1 MFAIDHI
8 LIAVCFLLQPTLC
21 LHSTVSIFILWTQ
34 SIGNYSRMYTAG
46 VCYCIEFCLQ
56 SCYSPVVGAHNMLSH
71 GHLGGSPYTPPQ
83 SRILPPLLDASKMSL
98 FQSPSA
104 KTVAS
109 QCPSPEHIRGEA
121 LQSQPRP
128 SNSEREREDSRL
140 KITEEHSESPLG
152 DLSCLEA
159 RTTPQKNILFSTPAP
174 TPSDSSEGAVELTGV
189 RKRKR
194 IPQGRPQDSK
204 KKQEKAGKS
213 GRKSAL
219 HRGDGKGQNEL
230 VRVQNK
236 GSAYL
241 VNTDTGLPEEIKEQP
256 ANSKPPSQSNAD
268 KSSAQFASDSSPSS
282 PFILGTDN
290 TQHNAPSPQSPLANK
305 RKLSKITTKDGSK
318 QTVPKKTATKGVS
331 KPPVPKTKAVSMAKT
346 SSNDDSGSSGWP
358 TTSDESEGEV
368 VKEKTPPSKRKR
380 LKAVA
385 VERVSKHEE
394 NPPKK
399 PSKKQAL
406 KSDSSSEWET
416 DDDTKNTTSFAK
428 PASSASSSATQKLL
442 DPSQTNNRKAKASAK
457 PQKQPQ
463 PGTKPLNRKGAPSE
477 ISSSEWDTDEEDQIE
492 TDSKSHK
499 DKEPSQPTKNNVK
512 TGREQIESCTSGDK
526 KAVKGENST
535 KSTQKK
541 KEKSNSESEQGESQ
555 SEKLFNTWSSPS
567 PNKRYTAQDG
577 RRLRQNKLEDL
588 KNCSKASNLMK
599 KVTTDTTEAANV
611 LAETDAQRVEQTT
624 GNVEEKNGDNSIE
637 KDREEKSDIHESDEH
652 KETVGTR
659 DVEDKEDT
667 KREVEASDSPKETEV
682 LAPNSLPSD
691 EEVQMEIQ
699 SKPQG
704 R

>member
-1 MFAIDHI
+1 M
-8 LIAVCFLLQPTLC
+8 
-21 LHSTVSIFILWTQ
+21 
-34 SIGNYSRMYTAG
+34 
-46 VCYCIEFCLQ
+46 
-56 SCYSPVVGAHNMLSH
+56 
-71 GHLGGSPYTPPQ
+71 
-83 SRILPPLLDASKMSL
+83 
-98 FQSPSA
+98 
-104 KTVAS
+104 
-109 QCPSPEHIRGEA
+109 
-121 LQSQPRP
+121 
-128 SNSEREREDSRL
+128 
-140 KITEEHSESPLG
+140 
-152 DLSCLEA
+152 
-159 RTTPQKNILFSTPAP
+159 
-174 TPSDSSEGAVELTGV
+174 

-213 GRKSAL
+213 GLEERKSAL
-219 HRGDGKGQNEL
+219 HKGDGKGQKEL

-236 GSAYL
+236 GSVYL

-268 KSSAQFASDSSPSS
+268 KSSAKFASDSSPSS
-282 PFILGTDN
+282 PFILVTDN
-290 TQHNAPSPQSPLANK
+290 TQHNAPSPQSPLAKK
-305 RKLSKITTKDGSK
+305 RKLSKTTTKNGSK
-318 QTVPKKTATKGVS
+318 QTVLKKTATKGVS
-331 KPPVPKTKAVSMAKT
+331 KPSVPKTKAVSKAKI

-385 VERVSKHEE
+385 VERVSEHEE

-416 DDDTKNTTSFAK
+416 DDDTT
-428 PASSASSSATQKLL
+428 SSASSSATQKSL
-442 DPSQTNNRKAKASAK
+442 DPSQTNNRMAKSSAK
-457 PQKQPQ
+457 LQKQPQ
-463 PGTKPLNRKGAPSE
+463 PGTKPLNRKGAPAE
-477 ISSSEWDTDEEDQIE
+477 ISDLSSSEWDTDEGDRIE

-499 DKEPSQPTKNNVK
+499 DKEHSQPTKNNIK

-535 KSTQKK
+535 KSTQEKK
-541 KEKSNSESEQGESQ
+541 KKSNSESEQGESQ
-555 SEKLFNTWSSPS
+555 SEKFFNSWSSPS

-577 RRLRQNKLEDL
+577 RRLRQKKLEDF

-599 KVTTDTTEAANV
+599 KVTTDTTEAASGANV
-611 LAETDAQRVEQTT
+611 LVDTDAQRVEQTT
-624 GNVEEKNGDNSIE
+624 GNVEEENGDNSIE

>member
-1 MFAIDHI
+1 
-8 LIAVCFLLQPTLC
+8 
-21 LHSTVSIFILWTQ
+21 
-34 SIGNYSRMYTAG
+34 MYTAG
-46 VCYCIEFCLQ
+46 ICYCIEFCLQ
-56 SCYSPVVGAHNMLSH
+56 SYYSPVVGAHNMLSH

-128 SNSEREREDSRL
+128 SNSERECEDSRL
-140 KITEEHSESPLG
+140 EITDNTEDKGSEEASSESPLG
-152 DLSCLEA
+152 DLSHLA
-159 RTTPQKNILFSTPAP
+159 KTTPQKNILFSIPAP

-213 GRKSAL
+213 GLEERKGAL
-219 HRGDGKGQNEL
+219 HKGDGKGQKEL

-236 GSAYL
+236 GSVYL
-241 VNTDTGLPEEIKEQP
+241 VNTDTGLPEEIK

-268 KSSAQFASDSSPSS
+268 KSSAKFASDSSPSS

-290 TQHNAPSPQSPLANK
+290 TQHNAPSPQSPLVKK
-305 RKLSKITTKDGSK
+305 RKLSKTTTKNGNK
-318 QTVPKKTATKGVS
+318 QTVPKRTATKGVS
-331 KPPVPKTKAVSMAKT
+331 KPSVPKTKAVSKAKT

-380 LKAVA
+380 LKAVT

-428 PASSASSSATQKLL
+428 PASSASSSATQKSLG
-442 DPSQTNNRKAKASAK
+442 PSQTNNRKAKASAR

-463 PGTKPLNRKGAPSE
+463 SGTKPLNRKGAPAE
-477 ISSSEWDTDEEDQIE
+477 ISDLSSSEWDTDEEDQIE

-499 DKEPSQPTKNNVK
+499 DKEPSQPTKINVK
-512 TGREQIESCTSGDK
+512 TGREQIESCTRGDK

-535 KSTQKK
+535 KSTQERN
-541 KEKSNSESEQGESQ
+541 EKSNSESEQGESQ
-555 SEKLFNTWSSPS
+555 SEKLFNSWSSPS

-577 RRLRQNKLEDL
+577 RLLRQKKLEDL

-599 KVTTDTTEAANV
+599 KVTTDTTEAASGANV
-611 LAETDAQRVEQTT
+611 LADTDAQRVEQTT
-624 GNVEEKNGDNSIE
+624 EENNSDNSIE
-637 KDREEKSDIHESDEH
+637 KDREDIHESDEH

>member
-8 LIAVCFLLQPTLC
+8 LIAVCFLLQATLC

-46 VCYCIEFCLQ
+46 ICYCIEFCLQ
-56 SCYSPVVGAHNMLSH
+56 SYYSPVVGAHNMLSH

-128 SNSEREREDSRL
+128 SNSERECEDSRL
-140 KITEEHSESPLG
+140 EITDNTEDKGSEEASSESPLG
-152 DLSCLEA
+152 DLSHLA
-159 RTTPQKNILFSTPAP
+159 KTTPQKNILFSTPAP

-213 GRKSAL
+213 GLEERKGAL
-219 HRGDGKGQNEL
+219 HKRDGKGQKEL

-236 GSAYL
+236 GSVYL

-256 ANSKPPSQSNAD
+256 ANSTPPSQSNAH
-268 KSSAQFASDSSPSS
+268 KGSAKFASDSSPSS

-305 RKLSKITTKDGSK
+305 RKLSKTTTKNGSK

-331 KPPVPKTKAVSMAKT
+331 KPPVPKTKAVSKAKT
-346 SSNDDSGSSGWP
+346 SSNDDPGSLGWP

-368 VKEKTPPSKRKR
+368 IKEKTPPSKRKR

-428 PASSASSSATQKLL
+428 PASSASSSATQKSL

-463 PGTKPLNRKGAPSE
+463 PGTKLLNRKGAPAE
-477 ISSSEWDTDEEDQIE
+477 ISDLSSSEWDTDEEDQIE

-512 TGREQIESCTSGDK
+512 TGR
-526 KAVKGENST
+526 V
-535 KSTQKK
+535 
-541 KEKSNSESEQGESQ
+541 
-555 SEKLFNTWSSPS
+555 
-567 PNKRYTAQDG
+567 
-577 RRLRQNKLEDL
+577 NKL
-588 KNCSKASNLMK
+588 
-599 KVTTDTTEAANV
+599 KVV
-611 LAETDAQRVEQTT
+611 LL
-624 GNVEEKNGDNSIE
+624 
-637 KDREEKSDIHESDEH
+637 
-652 KETVGTR
+652 GTR
-659 DVEDKEDT
+659 T
-667 KREVEASDSPKETEV
+667 R
-682 LAPNSLPSD
+682 
-691 EEVQMEIQ
+691 
-699 SKPQG
+699 KP
-704 R
+704 